1 MITCYTQLTPAAATE
16 TALVDGTQN
25 SYMKCESL
33 IVCSRAAGGGTMRLR
48 FRRNDAAV
56 DDKQFLYYDY
66 AVSGFSTQVLE
77 LPIGIASGDSL
88 YIYFSTGDFSASL
101 FVSSP
106 V

>member
-1 MITCYTQLTPAAATE
+1 MITCYTQLTPAATTE

-25 SYMKCESL
+25 SYMKCERL
-33 IVCSRAAGGGTMRLR
+33 IVCSRSAAGGSMRLR

-56 DDKQFLYYDY
+56 DDKQFLFYEYP
-66 AVSGFSTQVLE
+66 VSGFSTHAIDIG
-77 LPIGIASGDSL
+77 IGIASGDSL